1 MLEKLG
7 IQNLAVCESQ
17 GKQLKLRVMKKSRE
31 GVMQKR
37 QKIN

>member
-17 GKQLKLRVMKKSRE
+17 GKQLKLRVMKKRRE